1 MREVDLITT
10 ETKKMG
16 VTEDRRHITMH
27 RMQPIRNYGPA
38 EAVVPIDHTVAY
50 EEYEI
55 QKINIDGNER
65 YVALDSGADGIIGD
79 LVRSNHSLRC
89 YWELAERHNTTLT
102 LQLDAECKH
111 SKKAWET
118 YNENISYLRKAS
130 FLVRLKFLLT
140 GRMH

>member
-1 MREVDLITT
+1 MREVALITT
-10 ETKKMG
+10 ESKKMG
-16 VTEDRRHITMH
+16 VTEDRRHIQMH
-27 RMQPIRNYGPA
+27 RMQEIRAFGPA
-38 EAVVPIDHTVAY
+38 EAVVPIDHTIDY

-55 QKINIDGNER
+55 QKINIVGNER
-65 YVALDSGADGIIGD
+65 YVALDSGADGIVGD

-89 YWELAERHNTTLT
+89 YLSREERVNTTLT

-118 YNENISYLRKAS
+118 YNENISHLRKAS

-140 GRMH
+140 GRMY

>member
-16 VTEDRRHITMH
+16 VTEDLRHIVMH
-27 RMQPIRNYGPA
+27 KMQPIQNYGPS
-38 EAVVPIDHTVAY
+38 EAVVPIDHTIDY

-55 QKINIDGNER
+55 QKIVIDGNER
-65 YVALDSGADGIIGD
+65 YVALDSGAEGIIGD
-79 LVRSNHSLRC
+79 LARSNHNLRR
-89 YWELAERHNTTLT
+89 YLENAERSNTTLS

-118 YNENISYLRKAS
+118 YNKNISYLHKAS